1 MNQGQLISHSSKS
14 IAVLP
19 FVNMSSDSDNEYFSD
34 GITEEIINAL
44 TTINGLKVIA
54 RTSSFAYK
62 NKNEDVRIIGQQL
75 GVSTV
80 LEGSVRRVKNRV
92 RITAQLIETNEGTH
106 LWSQNYDRDLEDIF
120 VVQEEISLL
129 IADLIRQNFGHFE
142 IQEHLIEQPTNNIDA
157 YQLFLKGRSYQLKWT
172 PESITKATTYYNQAI
187 VLDKNYAKAYY
198 ANLQCYGLLAM
209 WGYMPYEEAMSLAIS
224 NLLMAKQIDTTL
236 PEYPLSFVGK
246 FFWEEWDFKNA
257 YIHINKVLDINPNH
271 IDGLEAMTELFI
283 ALGFFDKA
291 LVYANKLL
299 KVDPLSSNN
308 HYTLANIYY
317 YQRQFDKAL
326 EHVNY
331 ALTLN
336 SGFELAHHL
345 KCFCLIWLNKE
356 QEFEEFTRNTTL
368 LEEKKLLF
376 GLVNNK
382 NIEVPSQS
390 IERWSKLG
398 NHETLIVP
406 YDVFILSQSR
416 DKTLAFSC
424 LSNMVKQRRG
434 QIINYR
440 NEPFL
445 QPLHNVSGYTEL
457 HQSNFSLSDTDIT
470 TELKDKS
477 IILDEHQIEILKA
490 ELLKYFEEEEPFLN
504 PQLNLKIIA
513 DILGLNSNKM
523 SFLINKAFHLN
534 FNDFVNL
541 YRLDYFKIIA
551 LDPEN
556 AHITILGLAFDSG
569 FNSKAVFN
577 TFFKKMEKMTP
588 SSWLKISKEQ
598 LNK

>member
-19 FVNMSSDSDNEYFSD
+19 FVNMSSDPDNEYFSD

-187 VLDKNYAKAYY
+187 ALDKNYAKAYY

-541 YRLDYFKIIA
+541 YRLDYFKVIA

-588 SSWLKISKEQ
+588 SSWLKKSKEQ

>member
-1 MNQGQLISHSSKS
+1 MNQDQRIPHSSKS

-19 FVNMSSDSDNEYFSD
+19 FVNMSSDPDNEYFSD

-44 TTINGLKVIA
+44 TRIKGLKVIA

-129 IADLIRQNFGHFE
+129 IADLIRENFGHFE
-142 IQEHLIEQPTNNIDA
+142 IQEHLVEQPTNNIDA

-187 VLDKNYAKAYY
+187 ALDKNYAKAYY

-209 WGYMPYEEAMSLAIS
+209 WSYMPYEEAMDLAIS
-224 NLLMAKQIDTTL
+224 NLLMAKQIDTSL

-246 FFWEEWDFKNA
+246 FFWGEWDFKNT
-257 YIHINKVLDINPNH
+257 YIHINKVLGINPNH

-283 ALGFFDKA
+283 ALGYFDNA
-291 LVYANKLL
+291 LVYANKLI

-308 HYTLANIYY
+308 HYTLANIFY

-368 LEEKKLLF
+368 LEEKNLLF
-376 GLVNNK
+376 GLVNNQT
-382 NIEVPSQS
+382 IEVPSQS

-398 NHETLIVP
+398 NQETLIVP
-406 YDVFILSQSR
+406 YDVFILSHSK
-416 DKTLAFSC
+416 DKALAFSY
-424 LSNMVKQRRG
+424 LSDMINQKRG

-445 QPLHNVSGYTEL
+445 QPLHNISGFTEL
-457 HQSNFSLSDTDIT
+457 HQSNFSLSDTDNT

-477 IILDEHQIEILKA
+477 IILDEYQIEALKA
-490 ELLKYFEEEEPFLN
+490 ELLRYFEEEEPFLN

-513 DILGLNSNKM
+513 DILELNSNKM

-541 YRLDYFKIIA
+541 YRLDYFKVIA
-551 LDPEN
+551 LDPKN
-556 AHITILGLAFDSG
+556 AHITILGLAFESG

-588 SSWLKISKEQ
+588 SSWLKKSKEQ